1 MNRLKLLTMA
11 TLMALTI
18 TACDEGE
25 PPITDIPPPP
35 TPVGTISGTVTIDG
49 TGATGITATLSSGAT
64 TATGAGGTF
73 SFAGVEAGSYT
84 VTISG
89 FPADAAFPSATQ
101 AATIASDGQTVQL
114 NFAGEYIR
122 SSSVVGNVV
131 AADPMI
137 MGSDSNG
144 DGRPDML
151 DGITVTLEGEHT
163 MAEPQSTME
172 GGFAF
177 TGLRAGSYTVTISGY
192 PEDVKFDTPSM
203 TVEVGVG
210 DVGMA
215 NFEGAYIR
223 TAAVEGRVIIEGEG
237 LAGVTVT
244 LTGGPGNDNYTKL
257 TGDNGEYAFTELRP
271 GDYQVSISGYDPDD
285 YEFASSAH
293 DVSVDLGETEIVSFT
308 GVLLRTSGISGRVS
322 GGGMGLPDITVTLSG
337 AADTTTTTDASGQ
350 YAFSGLAAGD
360 YTVSIAVESAAYV
373 FGSMSL
379 DVTVGDDDAQ
389 IANFEGA
396 HAETASV
403 SGMLFIDELTK
414 NDMHDEGEA
423 ALAQAGVPVAL
434 VGPGVNDQRLS
445 ATNAEGQ
452 FMFSDLRAGPYQL
465 IVPIGAQVAAALAAA
480 DLAYGGP
487 ATGYGFD
494 LAVGEA
500 KTQAV
505 PFDITHTTVNF
516 TVSLKSG
523 EKPGDALP
531 GATVTL
537 YSDAAGTT
545 KVGGGETGADG
556 SVAIKVTRAGTTG
569 NMVHAGV
576 SADGYS
582 VTDSMTAVSWNPQL
596 RATVGANANDI
607 VNLNVDVTV
616 SGATI
621 TTEYGGGDALAGWAI
636 SVMMG
641 DSAAAGAPEALDADG
656 NAAFTTTVES
666 VPASFTFAVD
676 TIQKDTLDGGEAFTG
691 TASEYTHTGL
701 SLAGTVAADMIEVSY
716 TTQTLKVYVHHEL
729 DQVMGYTGNVLG
741 GDMRDTAGVVVVGL
755 RYIDDSGR
763 SRKFTKAMWD
773 EMENTGSKEGVWT
786 FSHVPASANVIA
798 QADADEDED
807 GIMLLD
813 PDEVA
818 AFRNMEDNG
827 VTGGAFGDMGGFSHT
842 VELCP
847 LQATSPQDHD
857 ECSSFSFVSTH
868 VVSGLVWKQGVTI
881 DPESEGFLTGPEED
895 DGAPTFV
902 PGITVTLSPVEGKN
916 LAGDEESYTTA
927 AKKTDRTT
935 EDLDETHQFDFGA
948 IASGAYGLSVPS
960 GWRARLG
967 DMGSETKLTDELNP
981 LGSDGDVELDV
992 TPATGLVYG
1001 RVTDGEDFAIDSVT
1015 VTANGVSTM
1024 SDADGRYILEGISPA
1039 TRKIGSTTHKNSIF
1053 VETAEGGVP
1062 KILEFAANSPQEWD
1076 INLSGSALS
1085 ASVSGTVRASGTNA
1099 PVPGVEITVDG
1110 EAPTN
1115 AATKGTNKG
1124 KLVTGA
1130 DGTYTANFAAKAVG
1144 ESATVRASKAGMVF
1158 VPEEL
1163 NAPAHP
1169 GSEISGLDFV
1179 GFVNATIR
1187 GRVRGPNG
1195 RAMGDVTITAT
1206 PAGAAAGT
1214 KATATDTTSG
1224 TGTFSLNVPFGSYD
1238 IAVST
1243 GKDDDGVSFD
1253 IPTGFGTVNVA
1264 PGQNVNVGT
1273 IQAKSPRARG
1283 VSAKRLTGPNNET
1296 DSISIYTGMVE
1307 VRWTADADGVPVGY
1321 NDATYQYQ
1329 TCVTSEGEA
1338 AETCADASTAWT
1350 QADAFGQGQSFSD
1363 ANLSV
1368 DTITVPQ
1375 ASDGGYRV
1383 RVVATVPDD
1392 GSGGNNAELTLNS
1405 ASASVGAVDP
1415 SASGVKAALGVTAD
1429 TLVAD
1434 TLTVT
1439 WNATTNDES
1448 NFRVLVQ
1455 VAPASVGGSSLWFV
1469 VAGVDLTSISREL
1482 KLEFGV
1488 DNAGVSWNV
1497 AVENGATG
1505 VAITA
1510 AELGAATRAR
1520 VESRQGNSGDWKAST
1535 AVSVTG
1541 GS

>member
-1 MNRLKLLTMA
+1 MRRGPSA
-11 TLMALTI
+11 
-18 TACDEGE
+18 ACRPAAAANSRGNDLR
-25 PPITDIPPPP
+25 DDDDRR
-35 TPVGTISGTVTIDG
+35 DG
-49 TGATGITATLSSGAT
+49 TGATDITATLSSGAT

-122 SSSVVGNVV
+122 SSSVVGSVV
-131 AADPMI
+131 AADPMM

-192 PEDVKFDTPSM
+192 PDDVKFDSPSM

-210 DVGMA
+210 EVGMA
-215 NFEGAYIR
+215 EFEGAYIR

-244 LTGGPGNDNYTKL
+244 LTGGPGNDSYTKL

-271 GDYQVSISGYDPDD
+271 GDYQINISGYDPDD

-322 GGGMGLPDITVTLSG
+322 VEGMGIADIAVTLSG
-337 AADTTTTTDASGQ
+337 AADDTTMTDASGQ
-350 YAFSGLAAGD
+350 YAFAGLAAGD
-360 YTVSIAVESAAYV
+360 YTVTIAVASEAYV
-373 FGSMSL
+373 FGSMSS
-379 DVTVGDDDAQ
+379 DVTVGDDESA
-389 IANFEGA
+389 IVNFEGS
-396 HAETASV
+396 HATTASV

-414 NDMHDEGEA
+414 NDMHDAGEA

-445 ATNAEGQ
+445 ATDAEGQ

-523 EKPGDALP
+523 DETGDALP

-545 KVGGGETGADG
+545 KVGGGETGEDG

-576 SADGYS
+576 SADGYA
-582 VTDSMTAVSWNPQL
+582 VTDSMTAVSWNPQSNM
-596 RATVGANANDI
+596 TVGANANDI

-621 TTEYGGGDALAGWAI
+621 TTEYGGGKALAGWAI

-641 DSAAAGAPEALDADG
+641 DSAAAGAPEALDDDG
-656 NAAFTTTVES
+656 MAAFTTTVES

-676 TIQKDTLDGGEAFTG
+676 TVQKDTLDGGEAFEG
-691 TASEYTHTGL
+691 PPSEYTHTGL

-927 AKKTDRTT
+927 AKKTDRKT

-960 GWRARLG
+960 GWRARSG
-967 DMGSETKLTDELNP
+967 EMGSETKLTDELNP

-1024 SDADGRYILEGISPA
+1024 TDADGRYILEGISPA

-1062 KILEFAANSPQEWD
+1062 KILEFAANSPQPLD

-1099 PVPGVEITVDG
+1099 PVAGVEITVDKV
-1110 EAPTN
+1110 APTN

-1130 DGTYTANFAAKAVG
+1130 DGTYTAEFAAKAIG
-1144 ESATVRASKAGMVF
+1144 QSATVRASKAGMVF
-1158 VPEEL
+1158 VPGSL
-1163 NAPAHP
+1163 DAPAHP
-1169 GSEISGLDFV
+1169 GAEISGLDFV

-1195 RAMGDVTITAT
+1195 RAMGGVTVTAT
-1206 PAGAAAGT
+1206 EAGAAEGAE
-1214 KATATDTTSG
+1214 ATDSSTTTG

-1238 IAVST
+1238 IVAST

-1264 PGQNVNVGT
+1264 PGQTVNVGT
-1273 IQAKSPRARG
+1273 IQAKSPNARN
-1283 VSAKRLTGPNNET
+1283 VTATRQSA
-1296 DSISIYTGMVE
+1296 M
-1307 VRWTADADGVPVGY
+1307 DADDTEDVDESKTTWAGTTLVTFTAPAGDVPVGY
-1321 NDATYQYQ
+1321 DSATYEIQHNI
-1329 TCVTSEGEA
+1329 TTDEGGWTN
-1338 AETCADASTAWT
+1338 AEQPTQLSDDEEVLIPGRYTIESPADTT
-1350 QADAFGQGQSFSD
+1350 FM
-1363 ANLSV
+1363 
-1368 DTITVPQ
+1368 
-1375 ASDGGYRV
+1375 V
-1383 RVVATVPDD
+1383 RVVAAAESANLENLAGLASGTATV
-1392 GSGGNNAELTLNS
+1392 A
-1405 ASASVGAVDP
+1405 AIDP
-1415 SASGVKAALGVTAD
+1415 SATGVKAVFDVTAD
-1429 TLVAD
+1429 TTVAD

-1439 WNATTNDES
+1439 WNAKTNENSD
-1448 NFRVLVQ
+1448 FRVLVQ
-1455 VAPASVGGSSLWFV
+1455 VAPASLGGSSLWFV
-1469 VAGVDLTSISREL
+1469 VDEGTPADIGNNDR
-1482 KLEFGV
+1482 
-1488 DNAGVSWNV
+1488 SWTRDFAHRTTVAWDV
-1497 AVENGATG
+1497 AVENGATD
-1505 VAITA
+1505 VTITT
-1510 AELGAATRAR
+1510 AELRAATRAR
-1520 VESRQGNSGDWKAST
+1520 VESRQGDSGEWKAST

>member
-1 MNRLKLLTMA
+1 MHRLRKFALAALV
-11 TLMALTI
+11 ALTI

-89 FPADAAFPSATQ
+89 YPADAAFPSATQ

-122 SSSVVGNVV
+122 SSSVVGSVV

-271 GDYQVSISGYDPDD
+271 GDYQVSISGYDADD

-322 GGGMGLPDITVTLSG
+322 VEGMGIADIAVTLSG
-337 AADTTTTTDASGQ
+337 AADATTMTDASGQ
-350 YAFSGLAAGD
+350 YAFAGLAAGD
-360 YTVSIAVESAAYV
+360 YSVSIAVESAAYV
-373 FGSMSL
+373 FGSMSS

-396 HAETASV
+396 HATTASV

-414 NDMHDEGEA
+414 NDMHDTGEA
-423 ALAQAGVPVAL
+423 ALPQAGVPVAL

-500 KTQAV
+500 RTQAV

-621 TTEYGGGDALAGWAI
+621 TTEYGGGKALAGWAI

-641 DSAAAGAPEALDADG
+641 DSAAAGAPEALDDDG

-676 TIQKDTLDGGEAFTG
+676 TVQKDTLDGGEAFEG
-691 TASEYTHTGL
+691 PPSEYTHTGL
-701 SLAGTVAADMIEVSY
+701 SLAGTVAADMIEVAY

-729 DQVMGYTGNVLG
+729 DQVEGYTGNVLG
-741 GDMRDTAGVVVVGL
+741 GDERMSDMLKLSV
-755 RYIDDSGR
+755 RYIDDNGR
-763 SRKFTKAMWD
+763 SRSFTKAMWD
-773 EMENTGSKEGVWT
+773 AAKNSSNKGGVYT
-786 FSHVPASANVIA
+786 FAHVPA
-798 QADADEDED
+798 DADVIVSADEAVE
-807 GIMLLD
+807 GIKLLE
-813 PDEVA
+813 PDELA
-818 AFRNMEDNG
+818 AFEDMDENG
-827 VTGGAFGDMGGFSHT
+827 VTGGAFGANGGFNHS

-847 LQATSPQDHD
+847 LQATAPQDYD
-857 ECSSFSFVSTH
+857 ECASFAYVSTH
-868 VVSGLVWKQGVTI
+868 NVSGLVWRTDVIKSG
-881 DPESEGFLTGPEED
+881 DDFLERSPR
-895 DGAPTFV
+895 FV
-902 PGITVTLSPVEGKN
+902 AGQSVTLSPVEGKN
-916 LAGDEESYTTA
+916 LAGDEETYTTA
-927 AKKTDRTT
+927 ATDNTRTP
-935 EDLDETHQFDFGA
+935 LDEMHQFDFGA
-948 IASGAYGLSVPS
+948 IAAGVYDVGVPA

-967 DMGSETKLTDELNP
+967 IMGTEVMVGGALSP
-981 LGSDGDVELDV
+981 LADVVELDV
-992 TPATGLVYG
+992 TPATGTFFG
-1001 RVTDGEDFAIDSVT
+1001 HVTGSDGFGLDSVT
-1015 VTANGVSTM
+1015 VDVNGVTAET
-1024 SDADGRYILEGISPA
+1024 DNIGRYIVAGVSPVRGKVFVKAARGGYQAAA
-1039 TRKIGSTTHKNSIF
+1039 TDSTSLT
-1053 VETAEGGVP
+1053 
-1062 KILEFAANSPQEWD
+1062 FAANTTTRHD
-1076 INLSGSALS
+1076 IDLAGVQAR
-1085 ASVSGTVRASGTNA
+1085 ASVSGTVRASGSNAPVAGVRVLVDGVPPTNA
-1099 PVPGVEITVDG
+1099 PTRG
-1110 EAPTN
+1110 A
-1115 AATKGTNKG
+1115 NKD
-1124 KLVTGA
+1124 KLLTGA
-1130 DGTYTANFAAKAVG
+1130 DGTYTAEFAAKGLGQTANV
-1144 ESATVRASKAGMVF
+1144 SVSKDGMLF
-1158 VPEEL
+1158 IPPSL
-1163 NAPAHP
+1163 PAPAHA
-1169 GSEISGLDFV
+1169 GSNISGFDFV
-1179 GFVNATIR
+1179 GFVNATIS
-1187 GRVRGPNG
+1187 GRVVAPGGGPM
-1195 RAMGDVTITAT
+1195 RKVVVTAT
-1206 PAGAAAGT
+1206 PAGETAAA
-1214 KATATDTTSG
+1214 ATDTTG
-1224 TGTFSLNVPFGSYD
+1224 TTGTFSLNVPFGNYD
-1238 IAVST
+1238 IAASA
-1243 GKDDDGVSFD
+1243 DDHIFTYPNGLQRVNIGPGQGVSY
-1253 IPTGFGTVNVA
+1253 GA
-1264 PGQNVNVGT
+1264 
-1273 IQAKSPRARG
+1273 IQAKSANARNVTATRQRAEDDDSTG
-1283 VSAKRLTGPNNET
+1283 DVDESETTWGTTILVEYTANAKDVPTGYSPARYQIQHNSTT
-1296 DSISIYTGMVE
+1296 DAGG
-1307 VRWTADADGVPVGY
+1307 WTNAVL
-1321 NDATYQYQ
+1321 NDA
-1329 TCVTSEGEA
+1329 SENILGRSMINSPA
-1338 AETCADASTAWT
+1338 ASG
-1350 QADAFGQGQSFSD
+1350 F
-1363 ANLSV
+1363 L
-1368 DTITVPQ
+1368 
-1375 ASDGGYRV
+1375 V
-1383 RVVATVPDD
+1383 RVVATAENDTTVPPNHAAPLVMTSDPAPVDAIDPLASGVTAVRD
-1392 GSGGNNAELTLNS
+1392 GDKIEVSWKATTDTESEFRILVEVNA
-1405 ASASVGAVDP
+1405 ASVGATVWLI
-1415 SASGVKAALGVTAD
+1415 ASGGEPANFVSTTRGWSLT
-1429 TLVAD
+1429 VAD
-1434 TLTVT
+1434 DFTASWHTVGET
-1439 WNATTNDES
+1439 AVQVMAADLNKALKVRVDARQDGVDES
-1448 NFRVLVQ
+1448 
-1455 VAPASVGGSSLWFV
+1455 
-1469 VAGVDLTSISREL
+1469 AGDDGWLPV
-1482 KLEFGV
+1482 
-1488 DNAGVSWNV
+1488 
-1497 AVENGATG
+1497 
-1505 VAITA
+1505 
-1510 AELGAATRAR
+1510 
-1520 VESRQGNSGDWKAST
+1520 RQGSP
-1535 AVSVTG
+1535 VSVAAKPDD
-1541 GS
+1541 S

>member
-11 TLMALTI
+11 TLMALTF

-25 PPITDIPPPP
+25 VPPVDVPPPP

-89 FPADAAFPSATQ
+89 YPADAAFPSATQ

-122 SSSVVGNVV
+122 SSSVVGSVV
-131 AADPMI
+131 AADPMM

-144 DGRPDML
+144 DMLELLPDML
-151 DGITVTLEGEHT
+151 DGITVTLEGENT

-177 TGLRAGSYTVTISGY
+177 TGLRAGSYTVTISGF
-192 PEDVKFDTPSM
+192 PEDVQFDEASM

-210 DVGMA
+210 EVGMA
-215 NFEGAYIR
+215 EFEGAYIR

-257 TGDNGEYAFTELRP
+257 TGANGGYAFTELRP
-271 GDYQVSISGYDPDD
+271 GDYQVSISGYDPDN

-293 DVSVDLGETEIVSFT
+293 DVSVDLDETETVSFT

-322 GGGMGLPDITVTLSG
+322 VEGMGIAGIAVTLSG
-337 AADTTTTTDASGQ
+337 AADDTTMTDASGQ
-350 YAFSGLAAGD
+350 YAFAGLAAGD
-360 YTVSIAVESAAYV
+360 YSVSIAVESAAYV
-373 FGSMSL
+373 FGSMSS
-379 DVTVGDDDAQ
+379 DVTVGDDESK

-396 HAETASV
+396 HATTASV

-414 NDMHDEGEA
+414 NDMHDAGEA
-423 ALAQAGVPVAL
+423 ALPQAGVPVAL

-445 ATNAEGQ
+445 DTNAEGQ

-465 IVPIGAQVAAALAAA
+465 IVPIGAQVAAALAAN

-487 ATGYGFD
+487 PTGYGFA

-523 EKPGDALP
+523 EETGDALP

-545 KVGGGETGADG
+545 KVGGGETGEDG

-576 SADGYS
+576 SADGYA
-582 VTDSMTAVSWNPQL
+582 VTDSKTAVSWNPQL
-596 RATVGANANDI
+596 PATVGANENDI
-607 VNLNVDVTV
+607 VNLNVAVTV

-621 TTEYGGGDALAGWAI
+621 TTEYGGGKALAGWAI

-641 DSAAAGAPEALDADG
+641 DSAAAGAPEALDDDG
-656 NAAFTTTVES
+656 MAAFTATVAS

-676 TIQKDTLDGGEAFTG
+676 TVQDDKLDGGEAFTG

-755 RYIDDSGR
+755 RYINDSGR
-763 SRKFTKAMWD
+763 SREFTKAMWD
-773 EMENTGSKEGVWT
+773 KDENTGSDEGVWT

-857 ECSSFSFVSTH
+857 ECSSFSFVSTYA
-868 VVSGLVWKQGVTI
+868 VSGLVWKNGVTI
-881 DPESEGFLTGPEED
+881 DSKSDGFLEGEENGD
-895 DGAPTFV
+895 PTFV

-916 LAGDEESYTTA
+916 LAGDEESYTS
-927 AKKTDRTT
+927 AKEDDDDT
-935 EDLDETHQFDFGA
+935 EDIDETHMFDFDA
-948 IASGAYGLSVPS
+948 IASGAYKLSLPS
-960 GWRARLG
+960 GWRASVGEG
-967 DMGSETKLTDELNP
+967 DMTVEDYTPKGATLKLTDELNP
-981 LGSDGDVELDV
+981 LGESLQLDV

-1024 SDADGRYILEGISPA
+1024 TDEDGRYILEGISAA
-1039 TRKIGSTTHKNSIF
+1039 TRKIGSVTHRNKIF
-1053 VETAEGGVP
+1053 VETAEGGLVKP
-1062 KILEFAANSPQEWD
+1062 YLDFAANSPQPQD
-1076 INLSGSALS
+1076 ISLSGSALS

-1099 PVPGVEITVDG
+1099 PVAGVEITVDG
-1110 EAPTN
+1110 DAPTN
-1115 AATKGTNKG
+1115 KATRGVNKD

-1130 DGTYTANFAAKAVG
+1130 DGTYTAEFAAKAVG

-1158 VPEEL
+1158 VPGSL
-1163 NAPAHP
+1163 DAPAHP
-1169 GSEISGLDFV
+1169 GSEISGIDFV

-1195 RAMGDVTITAT
+1195 RAMSGVTVTAT
-1206 PAGAAAGT
+1206 EAGAEAGADPT
-1214 KATATDTTSG
+1214 DTDTTSR
-1224 TGTFSLNVPFGSYD
+1224 TGTFALNVPFGSYD
-1238 IAVST
+1238 IAAST

-1264 PGQNVNVGT
+1264 PGQTVNVGT
-1273 IQAKSPRARG
+1273 IQAKSPTARSVRATRVTG
-1283 VSAKRLTGPNNET
+1283 VNNVT
-1296 DSISIYTGMVE
+1296 DSIPVYPGT
-1307 VRWTADADGVPVGY
+1307 VRVTWTADAEDVPAGY
-1321 NDATYQYQ
+1321 
-1329 TCVTSEGEA
+1329 
-1338 AETCADASTAWT
+1338 ADAAYGVESSVDGGKTWT
-1350 QADAFGQGQSFSD
+1350 D
-1363 ANLSV
+1363 ANETPVADSSV
-1368 DTITVPQ
+1368 ATITTDVD
-1375 ASDGGYRV
+1375 STFMV
-1383 RVVATVPDD
+1383 RVVATATTGNGDD
-1392 GSGGNNAELTLNS
+1392 LSLPSDPGTVAAVNS
-1405 ASASVGAVDP
+1405 APSGA
-1415 SASGVKAALGVTAD
+1415 KAVRDTTEAGDATAN
-1429 TLVAD
+1429 LA
-1434 TLTVT
+1434 VT
-1439 WNATTNDES
+1439 WNARSNSRTQQRIVITVDLGGSLGTQSLVAESTSTITFETRSWTLTVEGFSAAPWTVVGTTQSLQVTEADLRKKLSVRVETQQAATLTDADDDEWNAS
-1448 NFRVLVQ
+1448 NTAS
-1455 VAPASVGGSSLWFV
+1455 APADPAEDNGG
-1469 VAGVDLTSISREL
+1469 
-1482 KLEFGV
+1482 
-1488 DNAGVSWNV
+1488 
-1497 AVENGATG
+1497 
-1505 VAITA
+1505 
-1510 AELGAATRAR
+1510 
-1520 VESRQGNSGDWKAST
+1520 
-1535 AVSVTG
+1535 
-1541 GS
+1541 

>member
-1 MNRLKLLTMA
+1 M
-11 TLMALTI
+11 
-18 TACDEGE
+18 
-25 PPITDIPPPP
+25 
-35 TPVGTISGTVTIDG
+35 
-49 TGATGITATLSSGAT
+49 
-64 TATGAGGTF
+64 
-73 SFAGVEAGSYT
+73 EAGSYT

-131 AADPMI
+131 AADPMM

-144 DGRPDML
+144 DIGMPDML
-151 DGITVTLEGEHT
+151 DGITVTLEGENT

-192 PEDVKFDTPSM
+192 PEDVKFDEASM

-210 DVGMA
+210 EVGMA

-257 TGDNGEYAFTELRP
+257 TGADGGYAFTELRP
-271 GDYQVSISGYDPDD
+271 GDYQISISGYDPDD
-285 YEFASSAH
+285 YDFASSSH

-322 GGGMGLPDITVTLSG
+322 VEGMGLADVAVTLSG
-337 AADTTTTTDASGQ
+337 AADDSTMTDASGQ
-350 YAFSGLAAGD
+350 YAFAGLAAGD
-360 YTVSIAVESAAYV
+360 YSVSIAVESAAYV
-373 FGSMSL
+373 FGSMSS
-379 DVTVGDDDAQ
+379 DVTVGDDESK

-396 HAETASV
+396 HATTASV

-414 NDMHDEGEA
+414 NDMHDEGET

-465 IVPIGAQVAAALAAA
+465 IVPIGAQVAAALAAN

-487 ATGYGFD
+487 PTGYGFD

-500 KTQAV
+500 RTQAV

-523 EKPGDALP
+523 DETGAALP

-545 KVGGGETGADG
+545 KVGGGETGEDG

-576 SADGYS
+576 SADGYA
-582 VTDSMTAVSWNPQL
+582 VTDGMTAVSWNPQL
-596 RATVGANANDI
+596 PATVGANDNDI

-676 TIQKDTLDGGEAFTG
+676 TIQKDTLDGGEAFEG

-701 SLAGTVAADMIEVSY
+701 SLAGTVAADMIEVEY
-716 TTQTLKVYVHHEL
+716 TTQTLKVYVHEEL

-741 GDMRDTAGVVVVGL
+741 GDVRDTLGVVVVSL

-763 SRKFTKAMWD
+763 SRKFTDAMWD
-773 EMENTGSKEGVWT
+773 DMENTDGPDEGVWT
-786 FSHVPASANVIA
+786 FSHVPADANVIA
-798 QADADEDED
+798 TAEEDADASVK
-807 GIMLLD
+807 LLD
-813 PDEVA
+813 PDELA

-842 VELCP
+842 VSLCP
-847 LQATSPQDHD
+847 LQETTPQDHD
-857 ECSSFSFVSTH
+857 ECSSFAFVSTH
-868 VVSGLVWKQGVTI
+868 EVSGLVWKQGVI
-881 DPESEGFLTGPEED
+881 VDPKSDGFLTGPEED

-916 LAGDEESYTTA
+916 LAGDEESYTSA
-927 AKKTDRTT
+927 EKDGRADKTKGVDPTRR
-935 EDLDETHQFDFGA
+935 FDFGA
-948 IASGAYGLSVPS
+948 IASGAYKLSIPS
-960 GWRARLG
+960 GWRASLG
-967 DMGSETKLTDELNP
+967 DDDDTEAKDYPKGADGKVGNTFNP
-981 LGSDGDVELDV
+981 LGEDVALDV

-1001 RVTDGEDFAIDSVT
+1001 LVLDGEGFAMDSVT

-1024 SDADGRYILEGISPA
+1024 SDAEGRYIVEGFGPQ
-1039 TRKIGSTTHKNSIF
+1039 THKVDGKNTPNQVLVEPGKEIF
-1053 VETAEGGVP
+1053 
-1062 KILEFAANSPQEWD
+1062 EFAANKPQPLD
-1076 INLSGSALS
+1076 INLSTAASG

-1099 PVPGVEITVDG
+1099 PVAGVEITVDNLP
-1110 EAPTN
+1110 PTN
-1115 AATKGTNKG
+1115 KAKKGTNAG

-1130 DGTYTANFAAKAVG
+1130 DGTYTAEFPAGALG
-1144 ESATVRASKAGMVF
+1144 SSAMVRASKTGMTF
-1158 VPEEL
+1158 VPAVL
-1163 NAPAHP
+1163 NTPAHP
-1169 GSEISGLDFV
+1169 GADISGLDFV
-1179 GFVNATIR
+1179 GFVNATIS
-1187 GRVRGPNG
+1187 GRVRGPDG
-1195 RAMGDVTITAT
+1195 RAMDGVTVTAT
-1206 PAGAAAGT
+1206 STAAIAAAAAGEVVEP
-1214 KATATDTTSG
+1214 TAKSTTRA
-1224 TGTFSLNVPFGSYD
+1224 TGTFSLNVPFGSYVLD
-1238 IAVST
+1238 AST
-1243 GKDDDGVSFD
+1243 GEANDGVSLP

-1264 PGQNVNVGT
+1264 PGQTVNVGT
-1273 IQAKSPRARG
+1273 IQAKSPVA
-1283 VSAKRLTGPNNET
+1283 T
-1296 DSISIYTGMVE
+1296 DVKAEREPGEDVTS
-1307 VRWTADADGVPVGY
+1307 TADVDESKTTWGANIWVTYTANAKDVPAGY
-1321 NDATYQYQ
+1321 EDATYLIQ
-1329 TCVTSEGEA
+1329 TKTAGDDGDEWTTPGSVGEQVTRVVVVGEDPVA
-1338 AETCADASTAWT
+1338 VP
-1350 QADAFGQGQSFSD
+1350 GQFAIVSP
-1363 ANLSV
+1363 N
-1368 DTITVPQ
+1368 
-1375 ASDGGYRV
+1375 DGKFMV
-1383 RVVATVPDD
+1383 RVVAAATTSDARPD
-1392 GSGGNNAELTLNS
+1392 GAGGAPIRYGHGCWNR
-1405 ASASVGAVDP
+1405 SVGQRCDRE
-1415 SASGVKAALGVTAD
+1415 ASGRSRLKRGRCRRRLHRGQLD
-1429 TLVAD
+1429 RR
-1434 TLTVT
+1434 
-1439 WNATTNDES
+1439 DECQ
-1448 NFRVLVQ
+1448 L
-1455 VAPASVGGSSLWFV
+1455 
-1469 VAGVDLTSISREL
+1469 
-1482 KLEFGV
+1482 
-1488 DNAGVSWNV
+1488 
-1497 AVENGATG
+1497 
-1505 VAITA
+1505 
-1510 AELGAATRAR
+1510 
-1520 VESRQGNSGDWKAST
+1520 
-1535 AVSVTG
+1535 
-1541 GS
+1541 